1 MHLVKVRW
9 PGIGNIGLVVQL
21 LMSTGLAPIY
31 WSTGS
36 PSPMNLIADMAETL
50 GYVIGALL
58 VVFFLLIPAPSGRAI
73 TKLMVLLTGVVEKMA
88 NADDLETCMEL
99 DSQTGQ
105 LIVPLDVLLLTSK
118 VDLDVY
124 GRPHVFPS
132 RAFQQL
138 YQQIGFLSRLMVH
151 RSRVDRS
158 NVPEIDDLHAAQQ
171 EALHSIGACLSG
183 SNHDVDVERWDM
195 VLQNHHHLA
204 WVTYSTL
211 QLLLE
216 EKTATNR
223 EAIIV
228 EAVSCWFIAKAMEGL
243 AGCFPDAA
251 LTEIR
256 RDNSIDWKFIATEMT
271 RVTKP
276 QALEEALKDSGTQPP
291 SSGSGHGKVPV
302 SPSKAVVL
310 PIISSPPASPA
321 TSRNPFLFRMAE
333 ATGLHS
339 HHIIL
344 SCQATGSF
352 LVACILTFNS
362 TTYKALGETVSY
374 IFVAIIVLSIVTYSG
389 VVLKARQRL
398 CGTVIGVIVVILITA
413 FNYLVAGLSYKNT
426 TTSLALSCTLLA
438 VYTGLSLATREA
450 FKPDYQYA
458 LQLAIFTPPLLFTY
472 DLDDAGDSVWSSF
485 GFRIGNN
492 LIGIGLV
499 TVFSLMYPVTSR
511 TYIRHTVAEL
521 LEELGHCAEGF
532 FESF

>member
-1 MHLVKVRW
+1 
-9 PGIGNIGLVVQL
+9 
-21 LMSTGLAPIY
+21 
-31 WSTGS
+31 
-36 PSPMNLIADMAETL
+36 MNLIADMAETL